1 MRDLESSLSS
11 KRRHL
16 LVIMESQEAVLDVD
30 SGGVAGSC
38 SVQRSHRTIFRLVS
52 TVGSADWRWPTT
64 RNLYSAGDRRSH
76 LSRLSPAQCHQKWHP
91 PSSGTPQST
100 RKIRRVR
107 LRGRLRRSGDGENV
121 SVACCLRRSGDGENL
136 SGAKIASGAVA
147 TAPPMLPGKPKA
159 CGDGP
164 PVSQVAIHRP
174 SKVAAH

>member
-1 MRDLESSLSS
+1 MSRSAWSYRRIYCETEASAWSFELQKLLRCLWKNIRALPRMRDLESSLSS

-91 PSSGTPQST
+91 PSSGTPQSS
-100 RKIRRVR
+100 RKSRRVR
-107 LRGRLRRSGDGENV
+107 LRGL
-121 SVACCLRRSGDGENL
+121 L
-136 SGAKIASGAVA
+136 S
-147 TAPPMLPGKPKA
+147 
-159 CGDGP
+159 
-164 PVSQVAIHRP
+164 
-174 SKVAAH
+174 